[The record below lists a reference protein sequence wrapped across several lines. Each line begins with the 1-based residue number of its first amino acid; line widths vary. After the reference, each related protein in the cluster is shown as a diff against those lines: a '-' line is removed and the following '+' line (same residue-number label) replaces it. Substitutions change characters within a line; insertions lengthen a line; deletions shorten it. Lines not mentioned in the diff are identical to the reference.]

1 MNYSFPSS
9 KFFTKSKTSP
19 LSNNKSCAETKM
31 SHEKDSQYY
40 SVDGDIFSV
49 TTKSIELKATPL
61 KGVAQ
66 KLNDSYFT

>member
-1 MNYSFPSS
+1 
-9 KFFTKSKTSP
+9 
-19 LSNNKSCAETKM
+19 M

-61 KGVAQ
+61 KGVLRNSMTVILH
-66 KLNDSYFT
+66 KSFCLLR

>member
-1 MNYSFPSS
+1 
-9 KFFTKSKTSP
+9 
-19 LSNNKSCAETKM
+19 M

-66 KLNDSYFT
+66 KLNDSYST